1 MTVDNKGMLQFNAKE
16 CLELRRRSWVEALEQ
31 VLRDCDKIERWTK
44 SSEFGDGA
52 RWALNEL
59 RSQVKMEIDNVK
71 VD

>member
-1 MTVDNKGMLQFNAKE
+1 MTVNNEGMLQFDTKE

-31 VLRDCDKIERWTK
+31 VLRDCDRIERWTK
-44 SSEFGDGA
+44 SSEFGSGA